1 MLFEFSVLLRC
12 PSPLKCTKRH
22 SKLRRSTATTSMT
35 RWSFPLHWKLD
46 ARLSIPKTFTMA
58 RQLMDNSPFEI
69 PSLDHPANQTSA
81 AESQFFAFWAD
92 KSSRFNQTLLEVVN
106 SDEWRLYFSCCGAIA
121 HSRQRHYHR
130 RSRACDD
137 G

>member
-22 SKLRRSTATTSMT
+22 SKLRRNTGTTFMM

-69 PSLDHPANQTSA
+69 PSLDHPASNLYARGDEGARCGSLRR
-81 AESQFFAFWAD
+81 FFD
-92 KSSRFNQTLLEVVN
+92 SSSLP
-106 SDEWRLYFSCCGAIA
+106 
-121 HSRQRHYHR
+121 
-130 RSRACDD
+130 
-137 G
+137 

>member
-12 PSPLKCTKRH
+12 PTPLKCTKRH

-46 ARLSIPKTFTMA
+46 ALLSIPKTFTMA

-69 PSLDHPANQTSA
+69 PSLDHPASNLYAYIRVGSPTVGRKNA
-81 AESQFFAFWAD
+81 
-92 KSSRFNQTLLEVVN
+92 LLRVCM
-106 SDEWRLYFSCCGAIA
+106 L
-121 HSRQRHYHR
+121 
-130 RSRACDD
+130 
-137 G
+137 

>member
-46 ARLSIPKTFTMA
+46 ARLSIPKIFTMA

-69 PSLDHPANQTSA
+69 PSLDHPANNLYNVKSRSGPARFHHWAGIYQT
-81 AESQFFAFWAD
+81 ESGRKTLEAVF
-92 KSSRFNQTLLEVVN
+92 KSMPVVRQNFSR
-106 SDEWRLYFSCCGAIA
+106 DP
-121 HSRQRHYHR
+121 R
-130 RSRACDD
+130 RGGSW
-137 G
+137 